1 MKKLSIFELKCI
13 AAFCMVLDHAGEYL
27 GLPIVCRYLGRLAI
41 PIFIFCCVQGCL
53 HTTNKKR
60 YLLRL
65 YIAGICMSFFDAWA
79 QISVNFFRTLFSIAL
94 LIFLYEWYRETKAKK
109 IWIYYILWQILTTFL
124 CYLTAIIPW
133 IDLENIGMYVLPAV
147 FGNLFFLEG
156 GVFYVFVG
164 LWFYYARDNLKKLS
178 IGYVILVLGFV
189 FGLQSNPYL
198 VYGLLPKVKMLGMIG
213 EAAYDFFEEI
223 LGNWFLCVGVLYY
236 ESIAD
241 NYQWM
246 MIGALPVIW
255 MYNGTKGRSG
265 KWFFYL
271 FYPVHY
277 ILFYWI
283 GLTGR

>member
-1 MKKLSIFELKCI
+1 
-13 AAFCMVLDHAGEYL
+13 
-27 GLPIVCRYLGRLAI
+27 
-41 PIFIFCCVQGCL
+41 
-53 HTTNKKR
+53 
-60 YLLRL
+60 
-65 YIAGICMSFFDAWA
+65 
-79 QISVNFFRTLFSIAL
+79 
-94 LIFLYEWYRETKAKK
+94 
-109 IWIYYILWQILTTFL
+109 
-124 CYLTAIIPW
+124 
-133 IDLENIGMYVLPAV
+133 
-147 FGNLFFLEG
+147 
-156 GVFYVFVG
+156 
-164 LWFYYARDNLKKLS
+164 
-178 IGYVILVLGFV
+178 
-189 FGLQSNPYL
+189 
-198 VYGLLPKVKMLGMIG
+198 MIG